1 LGWNY
6 LNDASVTAI
15 IDGVPMEI
23 LKRVKI
29 VLIGNSVGQGL
40 RDRLGF
46 GVGEGEGE
54 GDGQWRSKGK
64 EVRGRVEV
72 EEGNVFMDY
81 KSKTLKD
88 NLGKCHFGGVGLGGV
103 GKNPRISEL
112 EML

>member
-1 LGWNY
+1 MGWNY

-15 IDGVPMEI
+15 ITQVPMEI
-23 LKRVKI
+23 LNRVKV

-40 RDRLGF
+40 RDKLDI
-46 GVGEGEGE
+46 GVGQGQ
-54 GDGQWRSKGK
+54 GDRHWRSVGK

-81 KSKTLKD
+81 KYKTLKD
-88 NLGKCHFGGVGLGGV
+88 NLGKSHFGGLGGV